1 MQIEHRCSFQFHAR
15 PNTDRLFVL
24 TPLLFVTSQ
33 LGLLRSVTYLSLLNN
48 TLLGPLPDA
57 LAGMTSLSSLNLG
70 ANLLYGTLPSSLG
83 GLIRLQQLQL
93 DRNALLNGTIPA
105 SYGNLVL
112 LSSGGLSVVGTGV
125 CGSPPLLGGQIMPSI
140 LPFCAFFPA
149 VGTERDAMNSIR
161 SAWSSIA
168 SWTAADP
175 CSGAWGGVTCD
186 GSGHIT
192 SIRLR
197 SDSSN
202 SYGDN
207 LWGMSSTVPSA
218 LGSLTRLTSLELVGL
233 GLFGFLPPE
242 IGRLTELTTLVMATY
257 VNYNVNDNA
266 YSSSCQYTNMYPG
279 TSTIWL
285 TDNGNGISYLNGY
298 PGSLLLLGGIPS
310 SWGALTNLR
319 TLNISLGGC
328 LGLPVVINRFYS
340 DVNYGTFNSTN
351 LSGDFQ
357 EALGSLTSLRHLDLR
372 GNQFLCGLP
381 TTIGRLSNLTALI
394 ASGNRLAGVLPSEMG
409 RLRALSLLDLASNR
423 LNGCARAART
433 RRHARTVDLG
443 VCDDG
448 GRRDSETASG

>member
-1 MQIEHRCSFQFHAR
+1 MTNAYTPHHVGLTHEACQAF
-15 PNTDRLFVL
+15 LFYL
-24 TPLLFVTSQ
+24 TFILVASIDQAYEVPLACN
-33 LGLLRSVTYLSLLNN
+33 LNEF
-48 TLLGPLPDA
+48 PPPSRR
-57 LAGMTSLSSLNLG
+57 LAGAYISVPCPSNDTSYISNYTYASPSPYYPSFSDDNAAMATLSALWG
-70 ANLLYGTLPSSLG
+70 AYLPSWG
-83 GLIRLQQLQL
+83 AG
-93 DRNALLNGTIPA
+93 
-105 SYGNLVL
+105 SY
-112 LSSGGLSVVGTGV
+112 
-125 CGSPPLLGGQIMPSI
+125 
-140 LPFCAFFPA
+140 
-149 VGTERDAMNSIR
+149 
-161 SAWSSIA
+161 
-168 SWTAADP
+168 
-175 CSGAWGGVTCD
+175 CSGAWQGVTCYQ
-186 GSGHIT
+186 GRVSG
-192 SIRLR
+192 IRLR
-197 SDSSN
+197 TNEPYGIN
-202 SYGDN
+202 SM
-207 LWGMSSTVPSA
+207 WEISSTVPSA